1 MIFQIQD
8 LIPLLPILLT
18 AATAVSLML
27 AIAVR
32 RSHGLSVTITL
43 LGLSAT
49 FASLVWLLGQ
59 GHGGAV
65 TTLLFVDNYALVF
78 MALITL
84 IALVCVILAHGYLGD
99 YPGNPEELYLLLL
112 IATAGALVLVAA
124 SHLAALFIGL
134 EMMSIPLYGLVAY
147 TRGHRTALESG
158 IKYLVLSAAASAFLL
173 FGSALIY
180 AETGT
185 LSLQEL
191 AQQGPSSGS
200 LMLLGSG
207 MMLVAIAFKLS
218 VAPFHLWTPDVYQ
231 GAPAPVGAFLATA
244 SKLAVFAVF
253 LRFLVTVP
261 ATTADSFRDLIGL
274 FAVLSILVGNLLAL
288 TQTNL
293 KRLLGYSSI
302 AHFGYLLVAV
312 MANLVISLE
321 AILVYLIVY
330 VVATLGAFAV
340 LALMSR
346 AGQERDAD
354 SLADYRGL
362 FWTHPALAVAFTLM
376 LLSLAGIPFTA
387 GFIGKFY
394 IFTVGVQAKLW
405 LLLGVVV
412 VGSAIGVFYYLRTMV
427 ALFQRAEA
435 ATSFQLGR
443 DWGQRSGGMVVLA
456 LFTLTLVVGVY
467 PQPLLDLLHYLM
479 ASDQG

>member
-1 MIFQIQD
+1 
-8 LIPLLPILLT
+8 
-18 AATAVSLML
+18 
-27 AIAVR
+27 
-32 RSHGLSVTITL
+32 
-43 LGLSAT
+43 
-49 FASLVWLLGQ
+49 
-59 GHGGAV
+59 
-65 TTLLFVDNYALVF
+65 
-78 MALITL
+78 
-84 IALVCVILAHGYLGD
+84 
-99 YPGNPEELYLLLL
+99 
-112 IATAGALVLVAA
+112 
-124 SHLAALFIGL
+124 
-134 EMMSIPLYGLVAY
+134 
-147 TRGHRTALESG
+147 
-158 IKYLVLSAAASAFLL
+158 
-173 FGSALIY
+173 
-180 AETGT
+180 
-185 LSLQEL
+185 
-191 AQQGPSSGS
+191 
-200 LMLLGSG
+200 MLLGSG

-288 TQTNL
+288 SQTNL

-330 VVATLGAFAV
+330 AVATLGAFAV

-394 IFTVGVQAKLW
+394 IFTVGVEAKLW

-435 ATSFQLGR
+435 ATSLQLGR
-443 DWGQRSGGMVVLA
+443 DWGQRTGGMVVLA

-479 ASDQG
+479 ASGQG